1 MRGLHTLPIYLRE
14 PALSF
19 FRFSAS
25 FLLPCP
31 TPFRSTLLS
40 LGRPFIVF
48 LFLQRSCNT
57 PTFNDLSLSQGAGS
71 GPILASAT
79 CRFRAPLTFPDHFTV
94 AVRMCKIRES
104 SFYQQFSIISDK
116 QNKVVFDTEARVV
129 TFDYSSQKKIP
140 IPVQV
145 VNAIINDSIIKQ
157 AGAAEI
163 DIDLTSEDI

>member
-1 MRGLHTLPIYLRE
+1 
-14 PALSF
+14 
-19 FRFSAS
+19 
-25 FLLPCP
+25 
-31 TPFRSTLLS
+31 
-40 LGRPFIVF
+40 
-48 LFLQRSCNT
+48 
-57 PTFNDLSLSQGAGS
+57 
-71 GPILASAT
+71 
-79 CRFRAPLTFPDHFTV
+79 
-94 AVRMCKIRES
+94 MCKIRES